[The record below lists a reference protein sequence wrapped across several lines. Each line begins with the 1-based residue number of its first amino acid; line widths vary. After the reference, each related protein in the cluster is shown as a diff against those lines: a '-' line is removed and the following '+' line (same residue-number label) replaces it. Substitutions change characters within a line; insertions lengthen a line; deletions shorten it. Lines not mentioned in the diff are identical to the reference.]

1 MSLLWEMFTY
11 PFILRAFVVGIL
23 VALCAA
29 LLGVPLVLKRY
40 SMIGDGL
47 SHVSFGALSIA
58 LACGWAPLPV
68 SIPVVILAALG
79 LLRMTEK
86 SRMGADAAI
95 AVVSASALAIGV
107 VVTSLTTGMT
117 TDVDSFMFGSILAM
131 DRADVALS
139 VVLCAAVLVLYILF
153 YHRLFAITFDESFS
167 RATGVRVGLYNTI
180 LSVLTALTIVLG
192 MRMMGAMLI
201 SSLVIFPALT
211 AMGLLRSF
219 RGVVLCAAGLSVVC
233 FCIGLTGSYLWG
245 TPVGATVVL
254 VNLAAFLLSRVQNGG
269 RLCAVFPAPRF
280 LALCDAMRGAKVE
293 PKRVRFIVSRPESAP
308 KLVLVEGKKRGR
320 PGLHLLPMLVTH
332 TADGGFTEEMRRIYG
347 EL

>member
-1 MSLLWEMFTY
+1 MKLLLSMFAY
-11 PFILRAFVVGIL
+11 PFIVRAFVVGIL
-23 VALCAA
+23 VSLCAS

-47 SHVSFGALSIA
+47 SHVSFGALA
-58 LACGWAPLPV
+58 VAMACGLAPLWF
-68 SIPVVILAALG
+68 SIPVVVIAAFAL
-79 LLRMTEK
+79 MHVAEK
-86 SRMGADAAI
+86 SRVSADAMI
-95 AVVSASALAIGV
+95 AVFSASALAIGV
-107 VVTSLTTGMT
+107 IVTSLTTGMT

-167 RATGVRVGLYNTI
+167 RATGMRVGLYNTV

-192 MRMMGAMLI
+192 MRLMGAMLI

-233 FCIGLTGSYLWG
+233 FCAGLTGSYLLS

-254 VNLAAFLLSRVQNGG
+254 ADLAAFLLA
-269 RLCAVFPAPRF
+269 C
-280 LALCDAMRGAKVE
+280 GA
-293 PKRVRFIVSRPESAP
+293 AG
-308 KLVLVEGKKRGR
+308 LKKR
-320 PGLHLLPMLVTH
+320 
-332 TADGGFTEEMRRIYG
+332 A
-347 EL
+347 

>member
-1 MSLLWEMFTY
+1 MELLLDMFTY
-11 PFILRAFVVGIL
+11 PFILRAFVVGVLI
-23 VALCAA
+23 ALCAA
-29 LLGVPLVLKRY
+29 LLGVPLVLKRC

-68 SIPVVILAALG
+68 SIPVVVLAALG

-95 AVVSASALAIGV
+95 AVVSASSLAAGV
-107 VVTSLTTGMT
+107 VVTSLTTGLT
-117 TDVDSFMFGSILAM
+117 TDVDSFMFGSILAL

-139 VVLCAAVLVLYILF
+139 VGVCAAVLVLYVLF

-167 RATGVRVGLYNTI
+167 RATGVRVELYNTV

-192 MRMMGAMLI
+192 MRLMGAMLI

-211 AMGLLRSF
+211 AMRLLRSF
-219 RGVVLCAAGLSVVC
+219 RGVVLCAAAVSVLG
-233 FCIGLTGSYLWG
+233 FCAGLTGSYLLS

-254 VNLAAFLLSRVQNGG
+254 VDLAVILLACLLG
-269 RLCAVFPAPRF
+269 RL
-280 LALCDAMRGAKVE
+280 
-293 PKRVRFIVSRPESAP
+293 
-308 KLVLVEGKKRGR
+308 KK
-320 PGLHLLPMLVTH
+320 H
-332 TADGGFTEEMRRIYG
+332 A
-347 EL
+347 